1 MTNEV
6 DTPPDDRVAAVTEL
20 RQRAELLE
28 RQIADLQKQAEDRL
42 IRSELK
48 AEALRAGMVDLDG
61 IKLIEAPHLRINER
75 GELEGGATVMEE
87 LKKAKPWLFS
97 LQGPSSSSPSTVP
110 PAQPPRQK
118 AAMEMTDAEYRVAK
132 AALVKR

>member
-1 MTNEV
+1 MTNQT
-6 DTPPDDRVAAVTEL
+6 DTPPDEQTVVVTEL
-20 RQRAELLE
+20 RQRAEMLE
-28 RQIADLQKQAEDRL
+28 RQIMDLQKQAEGRL

-61 IKLIEAPHLRINER
+61 IKLIETPELRINDR
-75 GELEGGATVMEE
+75 GELEGGAFLMQE

-97 LQGPSSSSPSTVP
+97 LPVPSSSSPSNAP
-110 PAQPPRQK
+110 PAQAPRQK
-118 AAMEMTDAEYRVAK
+118 AAMEMTDAEYRAAK